1 MTVSY
6 IDVDKLR
13 GVLFDF
19 SKGKGKCL
27 VSREQLEELIL
38 KAAEEE
44 EE

>member
-1 MTVSY
+1 MTASY

-13 GVLFDF
+13 GVLFNY

-38 KAAEEE
+38 EAAEVKEE
-44 EE
+44 